1 MLWNRS
7 WNGLSIRFSVIS
19 FIKSF
24 PPLQTIPLDWW
35 PLTRDS
41 IAYGF
46 TVAVLIC
53 VMHDERV
60 EWYEALILVSLY
72 AVYLAVM
79 YFDKT
84 FQKCAK
90 GRCSHCDC
98 FTRVSL
104 SDQCF
109 SYN

>member
-1 MLWNRS
+1 MFFFKIAQSICCLIPF
-7 WNGLSIRFSVIS
+7 LSFL
-19 FIKSF
+19 K
-24 PPLQTIPLDWW
+24 QTIPLDWW

-90 GRCSHCDC
+90 GKLLLFNIRE
-98 FTRVSL
+98 FKL
-104 SDQCF
+104 
-109 SYN
+109 Y